1 MIAGSSF
8 PSDALREAGFEDNG
22 AHSRQ
27 YAGSVASMANTMAT
41 VTYEGRDLEV
51 LADMPNYYAWIMDY
65 FGPLVRGRVVEYGA
79 GRGTVS
85 ERLLPLADM
94 LTLVEPSPNLAEHLQ
109 ERFAGQQAVTVQS
122 AMLEQHVDSVPP
134 GTVDTIV
141 MVNILEH
148 VERDEQA
155 LAKLLRALAPG
166 GALLIFVPALQ
177 FLMAPL
183 DRMHGHFRRYHRPDL
198 TAKVAAAGGK
208 VEFCRYFDFPGV
220 APWLLLNKVLGSTTF
235 NPALVKIYDRGVV
248 PLARQFESFVP
259 PPFGKNLILAARPA

>member
-1 MIAGSSF
+1 M
-8 PSDALREAGFEDNG
+8 E
-22 AHSRQ
+22 
-27 YAGSVASMANTMAT
+27 MAT

-51 LADMPNYYAWIMDY
+51 LADMPNYYAWIMDH
-65 FGPLVRGRVVEYGA
+65 FGPRVRGRVIEYGA

-85 ERLLPLADM
+85 EHLWPLAET
-94 LTLVEPSPNLAEHLQ
+94 LTLVEPSPNLAEHLR
-109 ERFAGQQAVTVQS
+109 ERFAGQSAVTVR
-122 AMLEQHVDSVPP
+122 AETLEQHIDSVLP

-148 VERDEQA
+148 VEHDEEA

-183 DRMHGHFRRYHRPDL
+183 DRIHGHFRRYHRPDL

-220 APWLLLNKVLGSTTF
+220 APWLLLNKMLGSTTF

-248 PLARQFESFVP
+248 PMARRLESYVP
-259 PPFGKNLILAARPA
+259 PPFGKNLILLARPA